1 MVIIRPG
8 DIALMAFVFARYAAT
23 LYAPYKVMLPVYA
36 AAAVIV
42 LTVINILGVK
52 EGKWTQNLLT
62 VIKSIGILAI
72 ITAGLLAPV
81 QYQLPAVTSG
91 ITMDGFKLA
100 LILVLFTFGGWNEM
114 AYVAAE
120 VKQPGRNIV
129 RSLVIGT
136 ILVTVLYILIN
147 SSFLHALGL
156 EKMVSSQAIAVDTL
170 ATVAPGVA
178 ARTISIIICI
188 SALGAVNGLIFTG
201 ARISYAMGAEH
212 RSFRGLGTWSPRFGT
227 PVWSLILQGV
237 LSLAILLF
245 AGSFIDTI
253 LYTAPVVWLFF
264 LGTGISVFV
273 LRHKEPQ
280 TERPYKILWFPAPAI
295 IFCTACIFM
304 LYGSVTY
311 ALAMKPIGLITV
323 VSVLISGVFV
333 YWFTDIRGKVKGN
346 SSLKTL

>member
-1 MVIIRPG
+1 
-8 DIALMAFVFARYAAT
+8 
-23 LYAPYKVMLPVYA
+23 
-36 AAAVIV
+36 
-42 LTVINILGVK
+42 
-52 EGKWTQNLLT
+52 
-62 VIKSIGILAI
+62 
-72 ITAGLLAPV
+72 
-81 QYQLPAVTSG
+81 
-91 ITMDGFKLA
+91 
-100 LILVLFTFGGWNEM
+100 
-114 AYVAAE
+114 
-120 VKQPGRNIV
+120 
-129 RSLVIGT
+129 
-136 ILVTVLYILIN
+136 
-147 SSFLHALGL
+147 
-156 EKMVSSQAIAVDTL
+156 MVSSQAIAVDTL

-280 TERPYKILWFPAPAI
+280 TERPYKILWFPVPAI